1 MFFSE
6 IYHIFADMV
15 HELEKL
21 YNILASFLGEAKNGF
36 SEHNLE
42 LEFPCPCCIDRD
54 GSMEA
59 RKHNLAVNLQKQVF
73 QCWKCSS
80 MGEPMRGSII
90 KLIKMYGNDTLLAEY
105 KETIRSIHES
115 DLYKLHFNNGDFN
128 IDTSIISKEELKFPD
143 TFKLLKKDDRKG
155 YYAAKYLHERGIGW
169 DIIDKYKI
177 GYTQKEEEPS
187 KKKYS
192 FRIIIPS
199 YDALGEL
206 NYWVGRDYLPKNPNF
221 ERSKYA
227 NPKAEKKNIIFNEER
242 VQWDADITLVEG
254 AFDHIVVPNSIP
266 LLGKALGT
274 DYKLYWEL
282 VTKANAHINIFLDAD
297 AFQTVKEVYKLL
309 NHGRL
314 YDKVRYIPVDGD
326 EDPSSLF
333 QKGGYKAIVEHL
345 RNARQIDEVYLQ

>member
-1 MFFSE
+1 M
-6 IYHIFADMV
+6 I

-36 SEHNLE
+36 DSSN
-42 LEFPCPCCIDRD
+42 FQYQFACPMCVERE
-54 GSMEA
+54 GQNEA
-59 RKHNLAVNLQKQVF
+59 RKHNLEVNIQKQVF

-80 MGEPMRGSII
+80 MGEPMRGSIV
-90 KLIKMYGNDTLLAEY
+90 KLIRMYGNEKLLEDY

-115 DLYKLHFNNGDFN
+115 DLYKLHFNKSDFN
-128 IDTSIISKEELKFPD
+128 IDTSIITREELKLPSSFQL
-143 TFKLLKKDDRKG
+143 FDRNGKNHG
-155 YYAAKYLHERGIGW
+155 SAVRYVMERGLTW
-169 DIIDKYKI
+169 DILEKYKI
-177 GYTQKEEEPS
+177 GFTTREEDDEMR
-187 KKKYS
+187 KYS
-192 FRIIIPS
+192 YRVIIPS
-199 YDALGEL
+199 YNKFGEL
-206 NYWVGRDYLPKNPNF
+206 NYWVGRDFLPKDDRF
-221 ERSKYA
+221 TRTKYA
-227 NPKAEKKNIIFNEER
+227 NPRAEKKEIIFNEER

-266 LLGKALGT
+266 LLGKALDR

-297 AFQTVKEVYKLL
+297 AFQTVKELYKLL

-314 YDKVRYIPVDGD
+314 YDKIRYIPVGGD

-333 QKGGYKAIVEHL
+333 EKGGYKAIVEHL